1 MPPRR
6 RPTSSTFRR
15 HQKADQIL
23 ETGLLVMRPCAYC
36 VASSSLCVLSE
47 MSEKYEQ
54 CYRFNRPCDLASPWA
69 EVYRLLK
76 QSDDLKEKVL
86 EAEAK
91 ALRLRKQRRVI
102 LKKVRALGAREESN
116 IKGLKMDKAAS
127 AAFEP
132 SVKRQL

>member
-1 MPPRR
+1 
-6 RPTSSTFRR
+6 
-15 HQKADQIL
+15 
-23 ETGLLVMRPCAYC
+23 MRPCAHC

-47 MSEKYEQ
+47 VSEKCEQ
-54 CYRFNRPCDLASPWA
+54 CHRFNRPCDLASPWA
-69 EVYRLLK
+69 EVHRLLK

-116 IKGLKMDKAAS
+116 IEGLEMDEAVS

-132 SVKRQL
+132 PAEEQPQAAPSPTGLSQVSFGSFGRTSPVPTGSS